1 MWKLC
6 SPVADEGGDA
16 NADAY
21 TQVVVQGVGVEVWY
35 RCVGTCVHMRWVC
48 GTCVGT
54 HTGER
59 CEVHV
64 VVHVGTARWER
75 GKIASISCSSTT
87 TPASKSQLVCATIP
101 EYDLCLQLG
110 EAKTPEGEKTPK
122 LGR

>member
-1 MWKLC
+1 MC
-6 SPVADEGGDA
+6 GH
-16 NADAY
+16 
-21 TQVVVQGVGVEVWY
+21 TQVRDVWY
-35 RCVGTCVHMRWVC
+35 RCWYMWAQPGGSVWYMWYMYHMDHMYTHMWYIC
-48 GTCVGT
+48 G
-54 HTGER
+54 H
-59 CEVHV
+59 
-64 VVHVGTARWER
+64 TARWER

>member
-1 MWKLC
+1 MC
-6 SPVADEGGDA
+6 RCI
-16 NADAY
+16 AY

-35 RCVGTCVHMRWVC
+35 RCV

>member
-21 TQVVVQGVGVEVWY
+21 AGGGTMVQGVGVEVWY
-35 RCVGTCVHMRWVC
+35 RCVGTCV
-48 GTCVGT
+48 GTR
-54 HTGER
+54 TGER